1 MKARILGAVVTVL
14 AMALVLPNV
23 LDGNPQKDRLL
34 TAMPPKPDTPEWV
47 NTGETK
53 RVKIQLDDLASGEFE
68 KRITAPEPKVVK
80 EDDPKVPQIPGDRGG
95 LDDKSMPVAWVLQVG
110 AFKSIENATRFRD
123 ELRAKGF
130 KAYTQRHQ
138 NGELER
144 VLVGPVLQ
152 RSKAEKMRTDLGT
165 EMSLEGIRIR
175 QYSPE

>member
-14 AMALVLPNV
+14 LMALVLPNV

-34 TAMPPKPDTPEWV
+34 TEMPPKPDTPDWV

-53 RVKIQLDDLASGEFE
+53 RVKIQLDELASGEFE
-68 KRITAPEPKVVK
+68 KRISAPEPREVS
-80 EDDPKVPQIPGDRGG
+80 EDDPKIPQIPGDRGG

-110 AFKSIENATRFRD
+110 AFKSIENASRFRD
-123 ELRAKGF
+123 QLRQQGF

-152 RSKAEKMRTDLGT
+152 RSKAEKIRSDLAQK
-165 EMSLEGIRIR
+165 MSLEGIRIR
-175 QYSPE
+175 QYVPE